1 MRIAIANH
9 RIVEQLR
16 RLLVSVP
23 EYEIAWIARN
33 GSEAV
38 EKCACDVPDLILMEP
53 NLPFLNGVEATRRIM
68 RECPCPILIVT
79 DTVEGNAAKVFE
91 AMGYGALDAVSA
103 PMVGSE
109 ALVQSSRAAL
119 LRKINMIRKL
129 RKSRSES
136 VRIDMDRTRRDR
148 KQIPLMIVIGSSA
161 GGPKTLANLLSFLPS
176 PFAAIIS
183 IVQHVDEEF
192 SVGLVDWLDAQ
203 TSLQVRLAHE
213 GEQPKIGNVYVAG
226 TNKHLILT
234 PGLRFAYTPEPAHLP
249 YRPSVD
255 VFFES
260 VAKHWHRKGG
270 AVLLTGMGRDG
281 AKGLALLHKTGW
293 HTIAQDEATSVV
305 YGMPKAAKEL
315 GAATQILPLEKIG
328 PAIMNIV
335 KIFSS
340 PA

>member
-16 RLLVSVP
+16 RLIVSVP
-23 EYEIAWIARN
+23 EYEVAWIARN
-33 GSEAV
+33 GNETV
-38 EKCACDVPDLILMEP
+38 EKCAADIPDLILMEP
-53 NLPFLNGVEATRRIM
+53 NLPLMNGVEATRRIM
-68 RECPCPILIVT
+68 RDYPCPILIVT

-103 PMVGSE
+103 PMAGDQ
-109 ALVQSSRAAL
+109 ALIRTSQTAL
-119 LRKINMIRKL
+119 LRKIKMIQKL
-129 RKSRSES
+129 RMPASENLC
-136 VRIDMDRTRRDR
+136 MNPNRT
-148 KQIPLMIVIGSSA
+148 KNENQPIPFMIAIGASA
-161 GGPKTLANLLSFLPS
+161 GGPKTIAKLLARLPS
-176 PFAAIIS
+176 SLYAIIS

-192 SVGLVDWLDAQ
+192 SSGLVDWLDAQ
-203 TSLQVRLAHE
+203 TSLRVRLARE

-226 TNKHLILT
+226 MNKHLILT

-260 VAKHWHRKGG
+260 VAKYWRRKGE
-270 AVLLTGMGRDG
+270 AILLTGMGRDG
-281 AKGLALLHKTGW
+281 AKGLALLHKIGW

-315 GAATQILPLEKIG
+315 GAATQILSIDEIG
-328 PAIMNIV
+328 SAIMNV
-335 KIFSS
+335 LPQK
-340 PA
+340 